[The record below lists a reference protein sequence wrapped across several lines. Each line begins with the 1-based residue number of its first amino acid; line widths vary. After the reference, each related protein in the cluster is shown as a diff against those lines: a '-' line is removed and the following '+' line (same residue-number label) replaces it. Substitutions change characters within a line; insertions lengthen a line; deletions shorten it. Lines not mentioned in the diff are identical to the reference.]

1 MTPNDWF
8 KVVVAILTL
17 LGALTG
23 ALVALAFRIG
33 RVAEKIATIAAD
45 FVGLKTNAD
54 KVPVLENRVGTVE
67 AAWSRTQDDLR
78 TLRHKTGNPSVPDF
92 NAEE

>member
-23 ALVALAFRIG
+23 ALVAMAFRIG
-33 RVAEKIATIAAD
+33 RVAEKIASIGAD

-54 KVPVLENRVGTVE
+54 RVPVLETRTGMLEKVWE
-67 AAWSRTQDDLR
+67 RTQGDLR
-78 TLRHKTGNPSVPDF
+78 ELRHKTGNPSVPDF
-92 NAEE
+92 NAED